1 MATGSR
7 HLFNNLIKK
16 ERGCDMDVRV
26 DKRDIMTQRPGISNR
41 TKLKLLVLEADEQM
55 MDRIIEAIE
64 FVCGSDSEIRQ

>member
-16 ERGCDMDVRV
+16 DRGCDMDVRV
-26 DKRDIMTQRPGISNR
+26 DKRDIMTQRPCVSAR
-41 TKLKLLVLEADEQM
+41 AKLKLLILEADEET

-64 FVCGSDSEIRQ
+64 FVCGSDSDIRQ